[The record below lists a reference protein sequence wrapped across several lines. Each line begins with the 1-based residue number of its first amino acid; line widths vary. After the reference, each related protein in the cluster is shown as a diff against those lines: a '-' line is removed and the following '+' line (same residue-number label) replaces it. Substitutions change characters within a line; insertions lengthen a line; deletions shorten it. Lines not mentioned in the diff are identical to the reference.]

1 MFSRP
6 NNKIHVIHVYVIIAF
21 GHVYRQEN
29 AKRKMILKKN
39 LRSTFLNIGKYPNL
53 KVKRIFSLV

>member
-1 MFSRP
+1 MNCLSMYCA
-6 NNKIHVIHVYVIIAF
+6 HEA
-21 GHVYRQEN
+21 HVYRQEN
-29 AKRKMILKKN
+29 AKKKMILKKN